1 MSEPVKDNT
10 PVQDGQFYLLSLPN
24 GGVLSAVQDQW
35 GPDSVRIRVFE
46 NTHRQWWKAESNNG
60 GFGFRNRHTGKLL
73 GTNENRDIAASANA
87 VDDWERNSSLQTLRT
102 GKPFLSS
109 SMAERNMFS
118 TEPRQISCQF
128 PTKLPELR
136 LLQSRNLSSKVIT
149 NAFTQSYTVSRM
161 LT

>member
-46 NTHRQWWKAESNNG
+46 NTHRQWWKAEANNG

-73 GTNENRDIAASANA
+73 GTNGNRDIAASANA
-87 VDDWERNSSLQTLRT
+87 VDDWERFFLADTSDGKTLSLIFHGRKEYVFYTAET
-102 GKPFLSS
+102 DFLS
-109 SMAERNMFS
+109 
-118 TEPRQISCQF
+118 ISDQASRAT
-128 PTKLPELR
+128 PLTIKELE
-136 LLQSRNLSSKVIT
+136 
-149 NAFTQSYTVSRM
+149 
-161 LT
+161 